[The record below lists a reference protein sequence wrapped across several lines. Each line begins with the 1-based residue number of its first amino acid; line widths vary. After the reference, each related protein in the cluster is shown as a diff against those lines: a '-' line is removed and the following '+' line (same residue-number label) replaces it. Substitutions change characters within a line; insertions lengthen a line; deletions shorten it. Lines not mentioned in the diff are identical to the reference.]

1 MFSFFKVTDVM
12 KQEIGRL
19 DVLVN
24 EFNHPFCPLPESL
37 KTYKEV
43 KITCVDSFT
52 TKQQLQ
58 WKNNL

>member
-1 MFSFFKVTDVM
+1 M
-12 KQEIGRL
+12 KQEIGQL

-24 EFNHPFCPLPESL
+24 EFNHPFCPRLESL